1 MYTVVFNMPGC
12 LPESR
17 PGSVETLDEARNLVI
32 DRIMLASEELDV
44 ADAQGEREWEYA
56 LTVAKSVPAEGG
68 WFKLPDGYV
77 ADIQKVEAG
86 QNAD

>member
-12 LPESR
+12 LPEAEPIDAESI
-17 PGSVETLDEARNLVI
+17 EDARNIVCEHIISVMQGAL
-32 DRIMLASEELDV
+32 DSDEET
-44 ADAQGEREWEYA
+44 RPWEYA
-56 LTVAKSVPAEGG
+56 LTTAKSVPAEGG